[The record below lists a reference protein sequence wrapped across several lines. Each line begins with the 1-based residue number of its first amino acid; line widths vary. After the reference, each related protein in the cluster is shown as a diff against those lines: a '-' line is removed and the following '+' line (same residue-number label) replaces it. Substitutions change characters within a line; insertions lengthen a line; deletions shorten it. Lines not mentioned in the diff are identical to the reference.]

1 LRFVGRF
8 LPLREGGFLDFL
20 DLENTMIE
28 LQRLREA
35 FRTSLDLPAGT
46 DVDNLHYQNSDQ
58 WDSLAHMSLV
68 AAIEDEF
75 SVMMDTDDVINMS
88 SFNEAV
94 RILGKY
100 GVDFNE

>member
-1 LRFVGRF
+1 M
-8 LPLREGGFLDFL
+8 
-20 DLENTMIE
+20 NE

-35 FRTSLDLPAGT
+35 FRTALDLGADA
-46 DVDNLHYQNSDQ
+46 DVDHLHYQDNDK

-75 SVMMDTDDVINMS
+75 SVMVDTDDVINMS
-88 SFNEAV
+88 SFAEAT

-100 GVDFNE
+100 GVSFDA